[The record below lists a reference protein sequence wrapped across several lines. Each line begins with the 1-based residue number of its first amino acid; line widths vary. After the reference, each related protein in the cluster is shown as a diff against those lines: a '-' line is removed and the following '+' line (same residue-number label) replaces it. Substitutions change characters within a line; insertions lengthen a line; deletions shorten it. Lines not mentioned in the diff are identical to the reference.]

1 MSREELYAAMQSIDN
16 LRHADGEQHESD
28 LEMLKRA
35 PLKKPWIATRTRSQ
49 RITARQSLQLG
60 DIAELAPA
68 QLRLVAVLWLPVW
81 W

>member
-28 LEMLKRA
+28 LEMLKPA